1 MGSIYV
7 RNVYIHIYTACVY
20 IHHVYIHIYRAY
32 ICIYIYKHIYLCT
45 YMQYMCIRRLS
56 VLAGGIG
63 AVVDLDFLPLA
74 PGHTST
80 DLDLLL
86 IRRDGNDSS
95 FLRTMTRANEFL
107 MF

>member
-1 MGSIYV
+1 
-7 RNVYIHIYTACVY
+7 
-20 IHHVYIHIYRAY
+20 
-32 ICIYIYKHIYLCT
+32 
-45 YMQYMCIRRLS
+45 MQYMYIRRLS